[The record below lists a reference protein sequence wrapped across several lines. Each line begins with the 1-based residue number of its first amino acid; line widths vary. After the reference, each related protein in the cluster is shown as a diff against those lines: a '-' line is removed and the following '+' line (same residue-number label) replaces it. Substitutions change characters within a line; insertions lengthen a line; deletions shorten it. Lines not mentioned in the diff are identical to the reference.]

1 MKRQSYYGAQILEII
16 IITVLA
22 LSTMFYAMKVGLK
35 CQQTLTGY

>member
-1 MKRQSYYGAQILEII
+1 MKRQSYYGAQILEI

-35 CQQTLTGY
+35 CQQALAEY